1 MDPKTSFFLDMKL
14 FGNNTRVEG
23 GWYSTSKVVDSD
35 YTNFEDFVDD
45 ILHSYPKGYDDVV
58 KLFYLADE
66 SHVEIRTDEE
76 LLAMFDKNLWPA
88 AYSWN
93 SYYFNKHWHEMTEAK
108 PAAVKYLRQN
118 HTKLWTRSQFST
130 LSKVDYVTNNLAE
143 SFNNWIKSEKDRNLD
158 DLMDVIRQKLM
169 VKWNKRR
176 KIARKMEGKILPHI
190 VKNLKERSRNLDMD
204 VLEGSDEI
212 GEVIRRGGSGF
223 RYANYLAGFILINL
237 NPCWSHVYDANY
249 LDGLILI
256 KLNPCRL
263 HAYDTGMLLTLRRE
277 LVRAESGKFQE
288 SLAIMQL
295 L

>member
-1 MDPKTSFFLDMKL
+1 MCQWFLR
-14 FGNNTRVEG
+14 GCR
-23 GWYSTSKVVDSD
+23 
-35 YTNFEDFVDD
+35 
-45 ILHSYPKGYDDVV
+45 P
-58 KLFYLADE
+58 YLAADSTFLTGKFKGQLAVACAVDGHNWMYPLGLGVFDSE
-66 SHVEIRTDEE
+66 TTENWSWFFQQLKNAIGTPPGLTICTDAGEAIMAGVAAVFPNVEHRECMVH
-76 LLAMFDKNLWPA
+76 LVSNFKKRYHGKVFDKNLWPA

-93 SYYFNKHWHEMTEAK
+93 SYYFNKHWHAMAEAK

-130 LSKVDYVTNNLAE
+130 LYKVDYVTNNLAE

-158 DLMDVIRQKLM
+158 DLMDVIRQKFM

-237 NPCWSHVYDANY
+237 NPCWSHV
-249 LDGLILI
+249 L
-256 KLNPCRL
+256 
-263 HAYDTGMLLTLRRE
+263 
-277 LVRAESGKFQE
+277 
-288 SLAIMQL
+288 
-295 L
+295 